1 MNTDMDYKQ
10 YTPGLR
16 DSASP
21 THTPPAPPPNPRAT
35 AVDVLVRVGYRDA
48 IARLRAPVILSY
60 HIILPMVLSWPLFEF
75 WN

>member
-16 DSASP
+16 DSACP

-48 IARLRAPVILSY
+48 FARLRAPV
-60 HIILPMVLSWPLFEF
+60 V
-75 WN
+75 